1 MPNANMIRRVVQRIQ
16 NHLDKWNQQ
25 TWAGVS
31 ADGNE
36 EDYEAAVAR
45 LREVLFH
52 FTQGGDDH
60 LLFSDAIVPEGV
72 CGTKFCFAGHAVLEA
87 GDAILFDLD
96 DLGYADMVRTPDG
109 QYVMLEERAQELLGI
124 TRDQASLLFA
134 GEAGAGNWGAYKRL
148 VTNVTGVDL
157 SDI

>member
-1 MPNANMIRRVVQRIQ
+1 MPNARMIHKVAQRIQ

-31 ADGNE
+31 DDGNE
-36 EDYEAAVAR
+36 EDHEAAVIR

-52 FTQGGDDH
+52 FTQGGDDR

-87 GDAILFDLD
+87 GDAIVFDLD
-96 DLGYADMVRTPDG
+96 DPSYADMVRTPEG
-109 QYVMLEERAQELLGI
+109 NYVSLEERAQELLGI
-124 TRDQASLLFA
+124 TQSQASLLFA
-134 GEAGAGNWGAYKRL
+134 AEAGAGNWEAYKRL

>member
-1 MPNANMIRRVVQRIQ
+1 MPNARMIHKVAQRIQ

-31 ADGNE
+31 DDGNE
-36 EDYEAAVAR
+36 EDHEAAVIR

-52 FTQGGDDH
+52 FTQGGDDR

-87 GDAILFDLD
+87 GDAIVFDLD
-96 DLGYADMVRTPDG
+96 DLGYADTVRTPEG
-109 QYVMLEERAQELLGI
+109 NYVGLECRARDLLGL
-124 TRDQASLLFA
+124 TEEQSDRLFD
-134 GEAGAGNWGAYKRL
+134 GVAGAGNWEAYKRL
-148 VTNVTGVDL
+148 VTAQTGVDL